1 MLREM
6 LREMAQHEFDEMLM
20 QALIED
26 DEKRLA
32 AIDAA
37 DGIRGG
43 CGEESKAEAFLT
55 ACKKRLDE
63 LRHNNR

>member
-1 MLREM
+1 M

-43 CGEESKAEAFLT
+43 CGEESKARLSSPHV
-55 ACKKRLDE
+55 KKDWM
-63 LRHNNR
+63 NCGITNR